1 MNKPERKEKAASRKD
16 SFAIISVLAYVC
28 SLIYRIPLIYIIG
41 EKGISYF
48 SIANELYLLAG
59 CILSYGLSEAVSNL
73 VRYRIRREQFKNADK
88 VLQGALILALAAGG
102 ILSLLLVFTGHAIA
116 GEIIKMP
123 LAGMAV
129 SLMAPAL
136 VFQML
141 TGAFKGYF
149 QGNGTRVPAIHSKIL
164 ETLFMIISGLIG
176 SGLLHQYGEKVS
188 ALLQNEDYAA
198 AYGAMGASIGIL
210 TASVLCFLHM
220 LLLFF
225 LYHGNAKRQMSRDI
239 QKNQDKVF
247 RIVRMLAG
255 ASFPYILYQILVQL
269 PVLLDV
275 TFFFRLSEEA
285 ANSVLE
291 WGNYYG
297 KCVVII
303 GIAGAL
309 ISLISLEQTRRIAYF
324 AEREEFRTARER
336 LGVLIHQLLLVSVP
350 AAVFIAVFAENFLN
364 LFFKGNN
371 AGTASYVMWG
381 SVIVVLY
388 VFSIFFANMLV
399 RLKRMKYVIG
409 YAAVSLAVHVIA
421 VILLLS
427 NTALS
432 VTAVIIGNI
441 VFYGIMTVA
450 GFLLI
455 SRILQYTQE
464 WLKAAA
470 FTIIA
475 SGITGLIVMLL
486 NKALISLT
494 GSTISLVICL
504 PVGII
509 IYMIL
514 LIVLRGV
521 TENELKN
528 MALGEI
534 MIRLGRLLHF
544 M

>member
-28 SLIYRIPLIYIIG
+28 SLIYRIPLTYIIG

-48 SIANELYLLAG
+48 SAANELYLLAG

-73 VRYRIRREQFKNADK
+73 VRFRIRREQFKNADK
-88 VLQGALILALAAGG
+88 VLQGALIFALTAGG
-102 ILSLLLVFTGHAIA
+102 GISLLLVFTGHMFA
-116 GEIIKMP
+116 GEVMKMP

-129 SLMAPAL
+129 SLMGPSI

-141 TGAFKGYF
+141 SGAFKGYF
-149 QGNGTRVPAIHSKIL
+149 QGNGSRVPSMHSKVL
-164 ETLFMIISGLIG
+164 ETLFMIVSGLAG
-176 SGLLHQYGEKVS
+176 AGFLHQYGEKVS

-225 LYHGNAKRQMSRDI
+225 LFHGNVKRQMSRDI
-239 QKNQDKVF
+239 QKNHDKVF
-247 RIVRMLAG
+247 PVVRMLMG
-255 ASFPYILYQILVQL
+255 ASFPHVLYQILFQL
-269 PVLLDV
+269 PMLLDAGL
-275 TFFFRLSEEA
+275 FFRLSEGTA
-285 ANSVLE
+285 DPVSK

-297 KCVVII
+297 KYIVII
-303 GIAGAL
+303 GMAGAL
-309 ISLISLEQTRRIAYF
+309 ISLLGLEQTRRIAYL
-324 AEREEFRTARER
+324 AEREEYRTARER
-336 LGVLIHQLLLVSVP
+336 LGLQIHQLFLVSVP
-350 AAVFIAVFAENFLN
+350 AAVFIAVLAENLLN
-364 LFFKGNN
+364 LVFKGNN

-381 SVIVVLY
+381 SVIVVFY
-388 VFSIFFANMLV
+388 VFSVFFANLLV
-399 RLKRMKYVIG
+399 RLRRTKYVIG
-409 YAAVSLAVHVIA
+409 YAAISLIFHMIT

-427 NTALS
+427 NTTFS
-432 VTAVIIGNI
+432 VVSVIIGNM
-441 VFYGIMTVA
+441 VFYGIMMIA

-475 SGITGLIVMLL
+475 SGIAGLIVMLL
-486 NKALISLT
+486 NKALISLA

-521 TENELKN
+521 TENELEN
-528 MALGEI
+528 MAFGEI